1 MGREIEARQDSTGR
15 DDNERGFDRY
25 NMGMVWK
32 KLQASIQLMR
42 PELSL
47 SAGFCVFAGQYLALG
62 RLPDGKLILAGFLSG
77 FLLSAAALVF
87 NDVFDLKID
96 QVNQPGRPLPS
107 GVIKPTE
114 AVIWGL
120 FISVVGLASAGWISR
135 TALDI
140 ALVFWII
147 GLIYNWRGKQAGL
160 IGNLM
165 VASSVAVTFILGAVS
180 VWDPFNVNA
189 VLFAAMAFFIDL
201 GEEIAGDAMDM
212 EGDELSGSRSLALLL
227 GKKPALRVAVGVWM
241 IVLLL
246 SLVPLAVGWLGP
258 GYTIFALVTAVLILF
273 FSNRLLK
280 SNTPAQGRKA
290 MRGVYLG
297 VILLLVGFVLGQLFR

>member
-1 MGREIEARQDSTGR
+1 LGSIYVKSIGTAAETSTGIM
-15 DDNERGFDRY
+15 G
-25 NMGMVWK
+25 NMIWRK
-32 KLQASIQLMR
+32 IRAAIQLMR

-47 SAGFCVFAGQYLALG
+47 SAGFCVVAGQFLVLG
-62 RLPDGKLILAGFLSG
+62 RLPDWKIVAAGFVCG

-96 QVNQPGRPLPS
+96 RVNQPGRPLPA
-107 GVIKPTE
+107 GAIRPVE
-114 AVIWGL
+114 AVIWGGL
-120 FISVVGLASAGWISR
+120 VSAVGLAAAGWISR
-135 TALDI
+135 AALDI

-180 VWDPFNVNA
+180 VWDPFNINA
-189 VLFAAMAFFIDL
+189 LLFATMAFCIDL

-212 EGDELSGSRSLALLL
+212 EGDELGGSRSLALIL
-227 GKKPALRVAVGVWM
+227 GKRSALRIAVGSWV
-241 IVLLL
+241 VVVVL
-246 SLVPLAVGWLGP
+246 SLIPLVGGCLGM
-258 GYTIFALVTAVLILF
+258 GYSIFAVMTAGLILF
-273 FSNRLLK
+273 FSYRLLR
-280 SNTPAQGRKA
+280 SNTPAEGRKA

-297 VILLLVGFVLGQLFR
+297 VILLLAGFVLGQLFR